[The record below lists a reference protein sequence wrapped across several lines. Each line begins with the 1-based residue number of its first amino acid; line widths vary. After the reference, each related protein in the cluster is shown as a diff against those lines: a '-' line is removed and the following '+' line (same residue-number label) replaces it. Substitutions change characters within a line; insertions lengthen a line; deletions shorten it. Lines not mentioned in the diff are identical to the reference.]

1 MRHKQF
7 VQCAPH
13 RLASGWH
20 TDPTEDPD
28 PWGYLADYERGL
40 IQALPTF
47 RLKQHVQVAL
57 HGQIVH
63 GQIVERERDLG
74 WRVVRIGSKRVS
86 VHVSRLCALPH
97 TC

>member
-1 MRHKQF
+1 MQF
-7 VQCAPH
+7 IRCAPH

-28 PWGYLADYERGL
+28 PWGYVADFVRGR
-40 IQALPTF
+40 ITAPPAF
-47 RLKQHVQVAL
+47 IAGQHVQVAL
-57 HGQIVH
+57 RGQIVR
-63 GQIVERERDLG
+63 GQIVGPEREQG
-74 WRVVRIGSKRVS
+74 WRTVRIGAQRVN